1 MIALLWAPNAL
12 GLSLAAWI
20 LWRSERSLTI
30 IPRLSGG
37 ARRRG

>member
-20 LWRSERSLTI
+20 LWRSERSLNFL
-30 IPRLSGG
+30 PRPFGKDRL
-37 ARRRG
+37 RG